1 MSLKYEL
8 TDEVNSAGLRRIR
21 ALRDIPAW
29 GVRAGDLGGLVASEH
44 NLSHD
49 GDAWVFGNARV
60 FGNAQVY
67 GVNACAARS
76 DGYTFSVV
84 ATPTGP
90 HICAGC
96 RYLSL
101 PNAREHWTKTRGGT
115 QLGDETMAILD
126 MLERVA
132 VIRGLD
138 KPVEDGQ

>member
-8 TDEVNSAGLRRIR
+8 TDEINAGGLRRIR
-21 ALRDIPAW
+21 ALRDIPAR
-29 GVRAGDLGGLVASEH
+29 GVRANDLGGWVAGEH
-44 NLSHD
+44 SLSHD
-49 GDAWVFGNARV
+49 GYAWVFGNAQV
-60 FGNAQVY
+60 F